1 VKVLIVDT
9 YYPRFVA
16 DLYRRGRLASLPYA
30 EQRQRIFESC
40 FGTADSYSRN
50 LHKLD
55 VEAEEVIV
63 NCAPLQLRWV
73 REQRRRWLWG
83 RLPSQLTGLFLVD
96 QLIARAGVLVSI
108 LEEQVR
114 QARPDVLYLQDLRFL
129 SPRVLRALKREVP
142 LVVGQIASPL
152 PAQEYCEAYDL
163 ILTSFPHFVPRLRAL
178 GVAAEYFRLG
188 FDPVVCERVGPQ
200 AKRYACTFVGGL
212 SRAHTRGT
220 AFLEHVARHA
230 DVDFF
235 GYGVETL
242 DAGSPIR
249 PRHRGE
255 VWGAD
260 AFRVFAQSHI
270 TVNRHID
277 VAENNAN
284 NMRLYEATGMG
295 AMLLTD
301 AKANLG
307 ELFEVGKEVVAYES
321 AEDAVDKIAYY
332 SAHGD
337 ERDAIAYAGHLR
349 TLQEHTYER
358 RMVELEAILTRHLQ
372 SRGKRTPS

>member
-1 VKVLIVDT
+1 VKVLVVDT
-9 YYPRFVA
+9 YYPKFVA
-16 DLYRRGRLASLPYA
+16 DLYRNARLASLPYA
-30 EQRQRIFESC
+30 AQRQRIFESC
-40 FGTADSYSRN
+40 FGTADFYSRN
-50 LHKLD
+50 LHKLGI
-55 VEAEEVIV
+55 EAEEVIV

-83 RLPSQLTGLFLVD
+83 RVPPQLTRLVVVE
-96 QLIARAGVLVSI
+96 QLIARAGVLVPI
-108 LEEQVR
+108 LKEQVR
-114 QARPDVLYLQDLRFL
+114 QARPDVLYLQDMRFL
-129 SPRVLRALKREVP
+129 SPRDLRALKRDVP
-142 LVVGQIASPL
+142 LIVGQIASPL
-152 PAQEYCEAYDL
+152 PARDYCEQYDL

-178 GVAAEYFRLG
+178 GVAADYFRLG
-188 FDPVVCERVGPQ
+188 FDPSVLERVGAQP
-200 AKRYACTFVGGL
+200 KRYACTFVGGL

-220 AFLEHVARHA
+220 AFLEHAARNA
-230 DVDFF
+230 DVTFF

-242 DAGSPIR
+242 DAASPIR

-270 TVNRHID
+270 TLNRHID

-321 AEDAVDKIAYY
+321 AQDAVDKITYY
-332 SAHGD
+332 NAHAD
-337 ERDAIAYAGHLR
+337 ERDAIAHAGHLR
-349 TLQEHTYER
+349 TLREHTYER
-358 RMVELEAILTRHLQ
+358 RMVELAAILTRHLQ
-372 SRGKRTPS
+372 SRGERTTS

>member
-1 VKVLIVDT
+1 VKVLVVDT
-9 YYPRFVA
+9 YYPKFVA
-16 DLYRRGRLASLPYA
+16 DLYRRARLERLPYA
-30 EQRQRIFESC
+30 AQRQRIFETC
-40 FGTADSYSRN
+40 FGTADYYSRN
-50 LHKLD
+50 LQRLGI
-55 VEAEEVIV
+55 EAEEVIA

-73 REQRRRWLWG
+73 REQRRSWLWG
-83 RLPSQLTGLFLVD
+83 RLPAQLTRPLLVEK
-96 QLIARAGVLVSI
+96 LIARLGALVPI
-108 LEEQVR
+108 LKEQVR
-114 QARPDVLYLQDLRFL
+114 QARPDVLYLQDLHFL
-129 SPRVLRALKREVP
+129 TPRDLGALKREVP

-152 PAQEYCEAYDL
+152 PARDFLEPYDL

-178 GVAAEYFRLG
+178 GVASEYFRLG
-188 FDPVVCERVGPQ
+188 FDPCVLERVGAQ

-212 SRAHTRGT
+212 SRAHGRGT

-242 DAGSPIR
+242 AAGSPIR

-270 TVNRHID
+270 TLNRHID

-295 AMLLTD
+295 ALLLTD

-307 ELFEVGKEVVAYES
+307 ELFVVGEEVVAYEN
-321 AEDAVDKIAYY
+321 AQDAADKIAYY
-332 SAHGD
+332 NAHPD
-337 ERDAIAYAGHLR
+337 ERDAIAHAGHLR
-349 TLQEHTYER
+349 TLREHTYER
-358 RMVELEAILTRHLQ
+358 RMVELAAILTRHLQ
-372 SRGKRTPS
+372 ERGKRIPS